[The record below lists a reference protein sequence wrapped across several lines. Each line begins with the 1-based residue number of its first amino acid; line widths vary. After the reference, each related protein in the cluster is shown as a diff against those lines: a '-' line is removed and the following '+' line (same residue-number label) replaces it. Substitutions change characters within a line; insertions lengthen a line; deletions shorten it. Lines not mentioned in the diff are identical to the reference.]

1 MAPKVIED
9 EPNATMPRKTDESL
23 ITYKDMTLPML
34 VAANSFKYANV
45 PQQQMFYQDQASDGY
60 SYHYSDE
67 SKQSL
72 SFSGSIKSKDKRR
85 QQFEVR
91 SVQHSNKFNSTLM
104 QLQQDRRQTNDMDKP
119 KPKPSVKDADDSPV
133 LDFEMDDYEI

>member
-72 SFSGSIKSKDKRR
+72 SFSGSIKSKD
-85 QQFEVR
+85 
-91 SVQHSNKFNSTLM
+91 
-104 QLQQDRRQTNDMDKP
+104 
-119 KPKPSVKDADDSPV
+119 
-133 LDFEMDDYEI
+133 